1 MRIQCPACDAT
12 YDLPEGAV
20 KAGRPVR
27 CARCATEWMPVPAPV
42 PELAPGPPP
51 SAPEPPRMTPPPP
64 EEPPPEP
71 PPPEPPLPEPPLPEP
86 PLPEPPRPDLRER
99 LAPLGRMSADRAV
112 LAGWVLSLAVLILLG
127 WAAVAW
133 RADVMRAWPPSE
145 RAYAAFGLAR
155 SVR

>member
-27 CARCATEWMPVPAPV
+27 CARCATEWTPIPAPPVLDQVPPATPEPVP
-42 PELAPGPPP
+42 
-51 SAPEPPRMTPPPP
+51 PEPMQNTPPPP
-64 EEPPPEP
+64 PSRE
-71 PPPEPPLPEPPLPEP
+71 PLPEP
-86 PLPEPPRPDLRER
+86 RPVPQER
-99 LAPLGRMSADRAV
+99 LVPAGRMPVDRAV
-112 LAGWVLSLAVLILLG
+112 LAGWVLSLAVLLVLG

-145 RAYAAFGLAR
+145 RAYGALGLAPATR
-155 SVR
+155 